1 MLEESSGSN
10 TQHLKMVYQTIHH
23 SSYHPPPQQ
32 NQQRSNIRSVAAL
45 TYLDQPDTPGIHLK
59 DHGIDSSVIQSI
71 K

>member
-32 NQQRSNIRSVAAL
+32 NQQRSNIRSVVAL
-45 TYLDQPDTPGIHLK
+45 TYPNQLDTPGIRPK
-59 DHGIDSSVIQSI
+59 RSWTRQ
-71 K
+71 